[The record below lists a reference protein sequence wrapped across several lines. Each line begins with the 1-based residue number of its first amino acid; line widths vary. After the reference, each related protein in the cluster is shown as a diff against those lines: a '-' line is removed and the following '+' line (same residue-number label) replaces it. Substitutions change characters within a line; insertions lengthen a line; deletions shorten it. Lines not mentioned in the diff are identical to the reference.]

1 MQAHRRAAAIP
12 LLSGAANY
20 KEWSQKVE
28 LQMRIQKIWPAV
40 IGPPV
45 PIEHERVETET
56 RPDLGLQDYTY
67 VASRKHIY
75 IQSSE
80 LVTRRAKLFLFR
92 LLDPK
97 IVTGDFID
105 MSVPCLWRALKRRY
119 GHVKSSPKRKLR
131 AVEMQEVC
139 KKPIMGHRGGA

>member
-1 MQAHRRAAAIP
+1 MLSTGTIVLTATDSILNRIMQAHRRAAAIP

-45 PIEHERVETET
+45 PIECERVETDT

-80 LVTRRAKLFLFR
+80 LVVRSERRLQPNYWNNRFICNR
-92 LLDPK
+92 LAGRSCFCLD
-97 IVTGDFID
+97 
-105 MSVPCLWRALKRRY
+105 S
-119 GHVKSSPKRKLR
+119 
-131 AVEMQEVC
+131 
-139 KKPIMGHRGGA
+139 

>member
-1 MQAHRRAAAIP
+1 MLSTGTIVLLAIDSTLYRNMQAHRRAAAIP

-45 PIEHERVETET
+45 PCPVDAEAGAEPV
-56 RPDLGLQDYTY
+56 LQDYTY

-75 IQSSE
+75 IQHSE
-80 LVTRRAKLFLFR
+80 VVVRSDCGLQPNYGYNPFICNRFAGRSCFC
-92 LLDPK
+92 LD
-97 IVTGDFID
+97 
-105 MSVPCLWRALKRRY
+105 S
-119 GHVKSSPKRKLR
+119 
-131 AVEMQEVC
+131 
-139 KKPIMGHRGGA
+139 